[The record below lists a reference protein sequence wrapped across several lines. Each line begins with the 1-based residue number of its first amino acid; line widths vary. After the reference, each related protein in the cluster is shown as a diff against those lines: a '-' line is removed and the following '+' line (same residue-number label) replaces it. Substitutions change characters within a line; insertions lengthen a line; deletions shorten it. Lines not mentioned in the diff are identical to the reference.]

1 MRIVITP
8 DALQHALQ
16 RSKFGK
22 CTLKEWSDKNF
33 TPKDGLNGDELFYFR
48 YPSLTDEQVAP
59 ILENEMNCDGD
70 LMEVID
76 WSKDLTSIDVDL
88 GGGRTKNITVEPD
101 TVLYYR

>member
-1 MRIVITP
+1 MRTVITP
-8 DALQHALQ
+8 DALE

-33 TPKDGLNGDELFYFR
+33 TPKDGLDGDELFYFR
-48 YPSLTDEQVAP
+48 YPSPV
-59 ILENEMNCDGD
+59 LENEMNGDGD

-76 WSKDLTSIDVDL
+76 WSKDLASIDVDL
-88 GGGRTKNITVEPD
+88 GGGRTKTITVEPD